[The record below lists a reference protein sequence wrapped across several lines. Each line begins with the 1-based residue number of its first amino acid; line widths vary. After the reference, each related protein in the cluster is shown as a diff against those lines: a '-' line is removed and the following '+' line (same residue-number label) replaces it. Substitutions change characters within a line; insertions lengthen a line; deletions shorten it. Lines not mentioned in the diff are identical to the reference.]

1 MKAHF
6 SEFSYGY
13 ALTHELVNRFSTFV
27 CAAPVFPSLVEEGRS
42 GGGYD
47 VQLDLRGHSRGY
59 LLFLQFKLSEFMVR
73 SKASQWEDFGGPYF
87 RFQQESLALPLRWW
101 QI

>member
-1 MKAHF
+1 
-6 SEFSYGY
+6 
-13 ALTHELVNRFSTFV
+13 
-27 CAAPVFPSLVEEGRS
+27 
-42 GGGYD
+42 
-47 VQLDLRGHSRGY
+47 LRGHSRGY